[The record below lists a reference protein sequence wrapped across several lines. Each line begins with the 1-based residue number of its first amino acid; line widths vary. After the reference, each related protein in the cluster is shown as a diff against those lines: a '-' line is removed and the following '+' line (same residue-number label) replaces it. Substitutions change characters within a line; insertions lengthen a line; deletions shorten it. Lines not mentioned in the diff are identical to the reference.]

1 MSTSVERV
9 QPRGAA
15 FRLSSARH
23 QRWLYGY
30 AFIAPA
36 LLVLTVFVLL
46 PIVVAIYLSFTTYN
60 LIEAPRWAGLDNY
73 RQLAADGLF
82 RKTLVTTTIYAV
94 GSIAL
99 GLGGALGVALLLNR
113 RLPGITGFKILYFLP
128 TIASEAV
135 MAVVFLWMYQDQG
148 TLNGLLTALGL
159 PTVGWLRSGR
169 MALLSIIVYGA
180 WRGLS
185 YNTPIFLAALKNVSQ
200 ELYEAAQI
208 DGANSW
214 AQFRFVT
221 IPGIMPIVIY
231 TVIMST
237 IASFQVVAVV
247 DLMTDGG
254 PQYATEVTIRYIAF
268 TASESLKIGYAS
280 AMSVA
285 VLGLLLVVTYFQ
297 MRLSPED

>member
-1 MSTSVERV
+1 MSTSIEQA

-15 FRLSSARH
+15 FGLSSARH
-23 QRWLYGY
+23 QRWIYGY
-30 AFIAPA
+30 LFIAPA
-36 LLVLTVFVLL
+36 LIVLFVFVLL
-46 PIVVAIYLSFTTYN
+46 PIAVAIYLSFTSYN
-60 LIEAPRWAGLDNY
+60 LIEAPQWAGLDNY
-73 RQLAADGLF
+73 RQLAGDLLF
-82 RKTLVTTTIYAV
+82 RKTLLTTTIYAV

-99 GLGGALGVALLLNR
+99 GLGGALAVALLLNR
-113 RLPGITGFKILYFLP
+113 RLPGITAFKILYFLP

-135 MAVVFLWMYQDQG
+135 MAVVFLWMYQDEG
-148 TLNGLLTALGL
+148 TLNGLLVSLGL
-159 PTVGWLRSGR
+159 PAIGWLRSGG
-169 MALLSIIVYGA
+169 MALFSIVLYGA

-185 YNTPIFLAALKNVSQ
+185 YNTPIFLAALKNVSP

-208 DGANSW
+208 DGAGSW
-214 AQFRFVT
+214 ARFRFIT
-221 IPGIMPIVIY
+221 IPAIMPIVIY

-254 PQYATEVTIRYIAF
+254 PQNATEVTVRYIAF
-268 TASESLKIGYAS
+268 AASESLKIGYAS

-285 VLGLLLVVTYFQ
+285 VLGLLLVITYFQ

>member
-1 MSTSVERV
+1 MSTSLERV
-9 QPRGAA
+9 HPRSASL
-15 FRLSSARH
+15 RLSSARH

-30 AFIAPA
+30 LFIAPA
-36 LLVLTVFVLL
+36 LLVLAVFVLL
-46 PIVVAIYLSFTTYN
+46 PIAVAIYLSFTTYN
-60 LIEAPRWAGLDNY
+60 LLEAPRWAGMDNY
-73 RQLAADGLF
+73 RQLAGDLLF
-82 RKTLVTTTIYAV
+82 RKTLLTTTLYAV

-99 GLGGALGVALLLNR
+99 GLGGALAVALLLNR
-113 RLPGITGFKILYFLP
+113 RLPGITAFKILYFLP

-135 MAVVFLWMYQDQG
+135 MAVVFLWMYQDEG
-148 TLNGLLTALGL
+148 TLNGLLTMLGL
-159 PTVGWLRSGR
+159 PAVGWLRSGR
-169 MALLSIIVYGA
+169 MALFSIVIYGA

-185 YNTPIFLAALKNVSQ
+185 YNTPIFLAALKNVSP

-208 DGANSW
+208 DGAGSW
-214 AQFRFVT
+214 ARFRFIT
-221 IPGIMPIVIY
+221 IPAIMPILTY

-254 PQYATEVTIRYIAF
+254 PQNATEVTVRYIAF

-285 VLGLLLVVTYFQ
+285 VLGLLLVITYFQ

>member
-1 MSTSVERV
+1 
-9 QPRGAA
+9 
-15 FRLSSARH
+15 
-23 QRWLYGY
+23 
-30 AFIAPA
+30 
-36 LLVLTVFVLL
+36 L
-46 PIVVAIYLSFTTYN
+46 PIVVAIALSFTSYN
-60 LIEAPRWAGLDNY
+60 LIEAPRWTGLDNY
-73 RQLAADGLF
+73 RQLLGDGLF
-82 RKTLVTTTIYAV
+82 RKTLVTTTIYAL

-99 GLGGALGVALLLNR
+99 GLGGALAVALLLNR
-113 RLPGITGFKILYFLP
+113 RLPGITAFKIIYFLP
-128 TIASEAV
+128 TVASEAV

-148 TLNGLLTALGL
+148 TLNGLLAALGL
-159 PTVGWLRSGR
+159 PPVGWLRSGR
-169 MALLSIIVYGA
+169 MALLSIVIYGA

-221 IPGIMPIVIY
+221 IPAIMPIVIY

-280 AMSVA
+280 TMSVA
-285 VLGLLLVVTYFQ
+285 VLGLLLVITYFQ

>member
-1 MSTSVERV
+1 MSTSLERG
-9 QPRGAA
+9 QPRSAA
-15 FRLSSARH
+15 FGLSSARH

-30 AFIAPA
+30 LFIAPA
-36 LLVLTVFVLL
+36 LIVLTVFVLL
-46 PIVVAIYLSFTTYN
+46 PIAVAIYLSFTTYN

-73 RQLAADGLF
+73 RQMAGDLLF
-82 RKTLVTTTIYAV
+82 RKTLLTTTIYAV

-99 GLGGALGVALLLNR
+99 GLGGALAVALLLNR
-113 RLPGITGFKILYFLP
+113 RLPGITAFKILYFLP

-135 MAVVFLWMYQDQG
+135 MAVVFLWMYQDEG
-148 TLNGLLTALGL
+148 TLNGLLVSLGL
-159 PTVGWLRSGR
+159 PAIGWLRSGG
-169 MALLSIIVYGA
+169 MALFSIVLYGA

-185 YNTPIFLAALKNVSQ
+185 YNTPIFLAALKNVSP

-208 DGANSW
+208 DGAGSW
-214 AQFRFVT
+214 ARFRFIT
-221 IPGIMPIVIY
+221 MPAIMPIVIY

-254 PQYATEVTIRYIAF
+254 PQNATEVTVRYIAF

-285 VLGLLLVVTYFQ
+285 VLGLLLVITYFQ

>member
-1 MSTSVERV
+1 MSTSLERA

-15 FRLSSARH
+15 FGLSSARH

-30 AFIAPA
+30 LFIAPA
-36 LLVLTVFVLL
+36 LLVLFVFVLL
-46 PIVVAIYLSFTTYN
+46 PIVVAIYLSFTSYN

-73 RQLAADGLF
+73 RQLAGDLLF
-82 RKTLVTTTIYAV
+82 RKTLLTTTIYAV

-99 GLGGALGVALLLNR
+99 GLGGALAVALLLNR
-113 RLPGITGFKILYFLP
+113 RLPGITAFKILYFLP

-135 MAVVFLWMYQDQG
+135 MAVVFLWMYQDEG
-148 TLNGLLTALGL
+148 TLNGLLVSLGL
-159 PTVGWLRSGR
+159 PAIGWLRSGG
-169 MALLSIIVYGA
+169 MALFSIVLYGA

-185 YNTPIFLAALKNVSQ
+185 YNTPIFLAALKNVSP

-208 DGANSW
+208 DGAGSW
-214 AQFRFVT
+214 ARFRFIT
-221 IPGIMPIVIY
+221 IPAIMPIVIY

-254 PQYATEVTIRYIAF
+254 PQNATEVTVRYIAF
-268 TASESLKIGYAS
+268 AASESLKIGYAS

-285 VLGLLLVVTYFQ
+285 VLGLLLVITYFQ

>member
-1 MSTSVERV
+1 MSTSLERV
-9 QPRGAA
+9 QPRSASL
-15 FRLSSARH
+15 RLSSARH

-30 AFIAPA
+30 LFIAPA
-36 LLVLTVFVLL
+36 LIVLTVFVLL
-46 PIVVAIYLSFTTYN
+46 PIAVAIYLSFTTYN

-73 RQLAADGLF
+73 RQLAGDLLF

-99 GLGGALGVALLLNR
+99 GLGGALAVALLLNR
-113 RLPGITGFKILYFLP
+113 RVPGITAFKILYFLP

-135 MAVVFLWMYQDQG
+135 MAVVFLWMYQDEG
-148 TLNGLLTALGL
+148 TLNGLLTMLGL
-159 PTVGWLRSGR
+159 PAVGWLRSGR
-169 MALLSIIVYGA
+169 MALFSIVIYGA

-185 YNTPIFLAALKNVSQ
+185 YNTPIFLAALKNVSP

-208 DGANSW
+208 DGAGSW
-214 AQFRFVT
+214 ARFRFIT
-221 IPGIMPIVIY
+221 IPAIMPIVIY
-231 TVIMST
+231 TLIMST
-237 IASFQVVAVV
+237 IASFQIVAVV

-254 PQYATEVTIRYIAF
+254 PQNATEVTVRYIAF

-285 VLGLLLVVTYFQ
+285 VLGLLLVITYFQ

>member
-1 MSTSVERV
+1 MSTSLEQV
-9 QPRGAA
+9 QPRRAA
-15 FRLSSARH
+15 FGLSSARH

-30 AFIAPA
+30 LFIAPA

-73 RQLAADGLF
+73 RQLAGDLLF
-82 RKTLVTTTIYAV
+82 RKTLLTTTIYAV

-99 GLGGALGVALLLNR
+99 GLGGALAVALLLNR
-113 RLPGITGFKILYFLP
+113 RLPGITAFKILYFLP

-135 MAVVFLWMYQDQG
+135 MAVVFLWMYQDEG
-148 TLNGLLTALGL
+148 TLNGLLATLGL
-159 PTVGWLRSGR
+159 PAIGWLRSGG
-169 MALLSIIVYGA
+169 MALFSIVLYGA

-185 YNTPIFLAALKNVSQ
+185 YNTPIFLAALKNVSP

-208 DGANSW
+208 DGAGSW
-214 AQFRFVT
+214 ARFRFIT
-221 IPGIMPIVIY
+221 IPAIMPIVIY

-254 PQYATEVTIRYIAF
+254 PQNATEVTVRYIAF
-268 TASESLKIGYAS
+268 AASESLKIGYAS

-285 VLGLLLVVTYFQ
+285 VLGLLLVITYFQ